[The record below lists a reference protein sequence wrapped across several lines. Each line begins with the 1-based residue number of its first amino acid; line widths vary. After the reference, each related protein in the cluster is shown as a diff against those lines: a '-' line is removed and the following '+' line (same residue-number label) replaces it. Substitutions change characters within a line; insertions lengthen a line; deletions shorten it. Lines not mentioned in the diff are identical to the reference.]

1 MISPNSTANRS
12 ELLRKI
18 SLLEWDIEHIDN
30 ESIKSRKIDFLKEYK
45 LQLKRLNKEGIQ

>member
-1 MISPNSTANRS
+1 MISPNSIANKT

-30 ESIKSRKIDFLKEYK
+30 ESVKSKKISFLKEYK
-45 LQLKRLNKEGIQ
+45 SQLKRMNQGDLQ